1 MTAKEINEGEE
12 VATKLTN
19 GCCMHQEK
27 IVIALSISEDGVGGY
42 YCILLLLFFLMILV
56 GFVIIILLGSIIS
69 RFFKNIIMT
78 ISAIPA
84 AKE

>member
-1 MTAKEINEGEE
+1 MKEKKLQQNLQMG
-12 VATKLTN
+12 VACIK
-19 GCCMHQEK
+19 K
-27 IVIALSISEDGVGGY
+27 KFVIALSISEDGVGGY